1 LNINFRFK
9 IVLGILIL
17 FGVTAFSLLTGIG
30 TRLLIYGGIDGA
42 VLALIAIGFSLVYGV
57 GGILNLAHGAFY
69 LVAAYVMFWLL
80 PFLGVPLNMVVAVAI
95 ATLVGA
101 LSFLLLMKPLQRSP
115 VGVVIITFGLA
126 FFMEQIVF
134 AIEGMRTGGIVVPVY
149 VNEMIPGY
157 FSLPGI
163 IFPAQLLF
171 AFFGSIIVVSLVAII
186 ISKSKVG
193 KSIRA
198 VSQDREAAMLMG
210 INADRIL
217 LLTVTL
223 SGFLAGVAAVFY
235 QAGNANFTAM
245 GWGTL
250 LSAFAVVILGGM
262 GSLYG
267 SVIGAFIIGFI
278 RTFCGLYIT
287 PEISDIVPLFVIF
300 IVLVVRPQGIL
311 GKKELK

>member
-1 LNINFRFK
+1 
-9 IVLGILIL
+9 
-17 FGVTAFSLLTGIG
+17 
-30 TRLLIYGGIDGA
+30 
-42 VLALIAIGFSLVYGV
+42 
-57 GGILNLAHGAFY
+57 
-69 LVAAYVMFWLL
+69 
-80 PFLGVPLNMVVAVAI
+80 
-95 ATLVGA
+95 
-101 LSFLLLMKPLQRSP
+101 
-115 VGVVIITFGLA
+115 
-126 FFMEQIVF
+126 
-134 AIEGMRTGGIVVPVY
+134 
-149 VNEMIPGY
+149 
-157 FSLPGI
+157 
-163 IFPAQLLF
+163 
-171 AFFGSIIVVSLVAII
+171 
-186 ISKSKVG
+186 
-193 KSIRA
+193 
-198 VSQDREAAMLMG
+198 MLMG